1 MNTTILF
8 VGLDTAKTY
17 TEVAYSLDN
26 REHKPCSLGRIR
38 TTKQAVQ
45 RGISARGIS
54 ACPYLLISHLVPVL
68 ISISSPSHLLLKCQM
83 FCEDTS
89 CPFTIEVTK

>member
-26 REHKPCSLGRIR
+26 REHKNLVMRLRTS
-38 TTKQAVQ
+38 TTKV
-45 RGISARGIS
+45 
-54 ACPYLLISHLVPVL
+54 
-68 ISISSPSHLLLKCQM
+68 M
-83 FCEDTS
+83 
-89 CPFTIEVTK
+89 